1 MDLETSERRRS
12 SDVIEE
18 ETEEPLPSV
27 EERVGALL
35 KQAPYAR
42 FFTFISMV
50 ERLTPEAVRVGGAG
64 PPSKEG
70 IRFRHD
76 PDLAF
81 ASGDMTSAHI
91 LQVPSRA
98 GDPLSPPRP
107 LIEITT
113 TFLGLSGSSSPL
125 PTYLAEEIAQ
135 EDPHQPTRRDFLDI
149 FHHRLVSL
157 LFRWWARYG
166 YAREFESG
174 MGDRWSLRALAFTGS
189 DAFHAPAS
197 KHIPPWQILRLLP
210 LMAGKQRSARTLRI
224 ALQEILG
231 HELPGIQVSLEQF
244 VGGWVP
250 VDEAERCKLG
260 VARHR
265 LGGDALLGGRV
276 FDRSGSFTI
285 KLEPVSRAAYPRLL
299 PNGDLMPVLKDTVRL
314 FTRDAVDFDLEL
326 VLAKD
331 AIPTLYLARK
341 GGSKLAHDA
350 WLRSDRAT
358 QSMTF
363 KDVMSSGK

>member
-12 SDVIEE
+12 ADVIEE
-18 ETEEPLPSV
+18 AEEALPPMQ
-27 EERVGALL
+27 ERVGALL
-35 KQAPYAR
+35 KHAPYAR
-42 FFTFISMV
+42 FFTFVSMI
-50 ERLTPEAVRVGGAG
+50 ERLTPEAVRVGGGG
-64 PPSKEG
+64 PPSAEG

-76 PDLAF
+76 PDLSF
-81 ASGDMTSAHI
+81 AAGDMRTARI
-91 LQVPSRA
+91 IDVPSRA

-113 TFLGLSGSSSPL
+113 TFLGLSGASSPL

-135 EDPHQPTRRDFLDI
+135 EDPHAPVRRDFLDV
-149 FHHRLVSL
+149 FHHRLISL

-166 YAREFESG
+166 YAREFETAL
-174 MGDRWSLRALAFTGS
+174 GDRWTLRALAFSGS
-189 DAFHAPAS
+189 DAFNAPPS
-197 KHIPPWQILRLLP
+197 KHIPSWQILRLLP
-210 LMAGKQRSARTLRI
+210 LLAGRARNARTLRI
-224 ALQEILG
+224 ALEEILG
-231 HELPGIQVSLEQF
+231 HELPGIGVTLDQF

-250 VDEAERCKLG
+250 VDDTERCKLG
-260 VARHR
+260 IARHR

-285 KLEPVSRAAYPRLL
+285 RLDPVTRAAYPRLL
-299 PNGDLMPVLKDTVRL
+299 PNGDLMPVLKDVVRL

-331 AIPTLYLARK
+331 AIPTLLLQRK
-341 GGSKLAHDA
+341 DGSVLGHDA

-358 QSMTF
+358 QTMTF
-363 KDVMSSGK
+363 KDVMSTGK